1 MRDRISLSELASYY
15 LTNVKQRLSLR
26 GQDDYVPARI
36 ALGRSLQ
43 TKAEAVVSA
52 SVEIPEKDRRRKS
65 IPLTTLEQGNRLYFQ
80 ALLSQGYLR
89 KVEDDEYV
97 DLLTQHIEHGLWL
110 IFTETEK
117 VKGYDYL
124 SVLISNSAIR
134 YKLDDV
140 VPSRNSDNQP
150 PVDTYQTDVVRVRIG
165 TEKVS
170 QQPVFYDLNK
180 ANNPHMAIMG
190 GSGSGK
196 TYFLKHLLREIRK
209 NSNYE
214 THFIIF
220 DYKDGDIAKD
230 RKFVEDTIAEVIPV
244 RTKPLPLNPFA
255 NAGTDERERIQTAER
270 IVEIVREV
278 EANIGKV
285 QENNLY
291 QAILNSYQITTPY
304 PDFRTV
310 RDELQQ
316 LNDRPDSLTSVLR
329 PLIDQHYFANN
340 DEHIYQ
346 HWLNKTL
353 IVDIHDIERK
363 DLVCFFVLRQIFQE
377 LKKEGPSIFNET
389 SGARQLRTVV
399 VIDEAHN
406 FLSSKKRSKVLAS
419 MIREVRSSGGMVVL
433 ASQSP
438 DDYDKA
444 DFNFLELVQFPMVL
458 GCTPSSYKFLE
469 QKFSLNSKQ
478 AKDMLNDI
486 GRLPRGEA
494 FILEQ
499 GQPTLVKLVE

>member
-1 MRDRISLSELASYY
+1 MKDRVTLSEAASYF
-15 LTNVKQRLSLR
+15 LTSVKQRLNLR

-36 ALGRSLQ
+36 ALGRSLKIDRSP
-43 TKAEAVVSA
+43 TFKVTF
-52 SVEIPEKDRRRKS
+52 EIPDKEKRRKS
-65 IPLTTLEQGNRLYFQ
+65 IPLTTLEQGNRLFFQ
-80 ALLSQGYLR
+80 VMLSQRYQH

-97 DLLTQHIEHGLWL
+97 DLLTQHIEHGLWV
-110 IFTETEK
+110 IFNETEK

-124 SVLISNSAIR
+124 SVLIGMSGGRDGEES
-134 YKLDDV
+134 LDTKVDGETK
-140 VPSRNSDNQP
+140 SGSFFQSD
-150 PVDTYQTDVVRVRIG
+150 DVVRVRIG

-170 QQPVFYDLNK
+170 QQPIFYDLNK

-230 RKFVEDTIAEVIPV
+230 RKFVEDTIAEVISV

-291 QAILNSYQITTPY
+291 QAILSSYQITTPY

-310 RDELQQ
+310 RDELLQ

-377 LKKEGPSIFNET
+377 LQKQGPSAFNEV

-444 DFNFLELVQFPMVL
+444 DFNFLELVQFPIVL

>member
-1 MRDRISLSELASYY
+1 M
-15 LTNVKQRLSLR
+15 
-26 GQDDYVPARI
+26 
-36 ALGRSLQ
+36 
-43 TKAEAVVSA
+43 
-52 SVEIPEKDRRRKS
+52 
-65 IPLTTLEQGNRLYFQ
+65 
-80 ALLSQGYLR
+80 LSQRYQH

-97 DLLTQHIEHGLWL
+97 DLLTQHIEHGLWV
-110 IFTETEK
+110 IFNETEK

-124 SVLISNSAIR
+124 SVLIGTGNSKEGADNPETG
-134 YKLDDV
+134 KKMG
-140 VPSRNSDNQP
+140 NSTDSFAQSG
-150 PVDTYQTDVVRVRIG
+150 DVVRVRIG

-170 QQPVFYDLNK
+170 NQPVFYELNK
-180 ANNPHMAIMG
+180 ANNPHLAIMG

-196 TYFLKHLLREIRK
+196 TYFLKHLLREIRQ

-214 THFIIF
+214 THFVIF

-230 RKFVEDTIAEVIPV
+230 RSFIDDTKAEVMSV
-244 RTKPLPLNPFA
+244 SAKPLPLNPFA
-255 NAGTDERERIQTAER
+255 DAGKTERDQIQTAER
-270 IVEIVREV
+270 LVEIIREV

-291 QAILNSYQITTPY
+291 QAILNAYKISDPY

-316 LNDRPDSLTSVLR
+316 INDRPDSLTSILR

-340 DEHIYQ
+340 DEFIYQ
-346 HWLNKTL
+346 HWTNKTL

-363 DLVCFFVLRQIFQE
+363 DLICFFVLRQIFQE
-377 LKKEGPSIFNET
+377 LKKLGPAPVNPT
-389 SGARQLRTVV
+389 SGAPQLRTVV

-444 DFNFLELVQFPMVL
+444 DFNFLELVQFPIVL
-458 GCTPSSYKFLE
+458 GCTPSSHKFLE
-469 QKFSLNSKQ
+469 QKFSLNAKQ
-478 AKDMLNDI
+478 AKDMLVDI

-494 FILEQ
+494 FVLEQ

>member
-1 MRDRISLSELASYY
+1 M
-15 LTNVKQRLSLR
+15 
-26 GQDDYVPARI
+26 
-36 ALGRSLQ
+36 
-43 TKAEAVVSA
+43 
-52 SVEIPEKDRRRKS
+52 
-65 IPLTTLEQGNRLYFQ
+65 
-80 ALLSQGYLR
+80 LSQKHQH

-97 DLLTQHIEHGLWL
+97 DLLTQHIEHGLWV
-110 IFTETEK
+110 IFNETEK

-124 SVLISNSAIR
+124 SVLIGTGEGREEGLESSIIPGDAAQSKALSQSGDI
-134 YKLDDV
+134 
-140 VPSRNSDNQP
+140 
-150 PVDTYQTDVVRVRIG
+150 VRV
-165 TEKVS
+165 KVGIDKGS
-170 QQPVFYDLNK
+170 QQPVFYELNK
-180 ANNPHMAIMG
+180 ANNPHLAIMG

-196 TYFLKHLLREIRK
+196 TYFLKHLLREIRQ
-209 NSNYE
+209 NSNYD
-214 THFIIF
+214 THFVIF

-230 RKFVEDTIAEVIPV
+230 RSFIDDTKAEVMAV
-244 RTKPLPLNPFA
+244 GTTPLPLNPFA
-255 NAGTDERERIQTAER
+255 EAGKIDRDQIQTAER

-291 QAILNSYQITTPY
+291 QAILNAYQTSNPY

-329 PLIDQHYFANN
+329 PLVDQHYFANN
-340 DEHIYQ
+340 NELIYQ
-346 HWLNKTL
+346 HWTNKTL

-377 LKKEGPSIFNET
+377 LKKLGPAPVNST
-389 SGARQLRTVV
+389 SGATQLRTVV

-406 FLSSKKRSKVLAS
+406 FLASKKRSKVLAS

-458 GCTPSSYKFLE
+458 GCTPSSHKFLE
-469 QKFSLNSKQ
+469 QKFSLSTKQ
-478 AKDMLNDI
+478 AKEMLSDI

-499 GQPTLVKLVE
+499 GQPTLVKLVG